1 MSYIKKI
8 IVVLIGTF
16 IIGLGIAFTKFS
28 NLGLDCLAALV
39 YSFHYLIDIPFFSY
53 SICYIIIN
61 GIFCIIVLIFL
72 KGKIKLG
79 SIINFVL
86 TGVCV
91 DICII
96 LMSCIKM
103 ETDIFVI
110 KVLYSLIGISLI
122 SFGVALYGGVS
133 FGLAPYDAL
142 PLIITKLMPRIKYSI
157 ARIIVALILI
167 IIAFIIGVLIL
178 GRADIININTILASV
193 LLSIQIPIFSK
204 MINKNILKINDDVFN

>member
-1 MSYIKKI
+1 MNIFKKI
-8 IVVLIGTF
+8 IIVLIGTF

-39 YSFHYLIDIPFFSY
+39 YSFHYWIDIPFFTY
-53 SICYIIIN
+53 GVCYIIIN
-61 GIFCIIVLIFL
+61 SIFCILVLIFL

-86 TGVCV
+86 TGFCV
-91 DICII
+91 DICVFLLTLIKLETNIFII
-96 LMSCIKM
+96 R
-103 ETDIFVI
+103 
-110 KVLYSLIGISLI
+110 VLYSLIGISFI

-142 PLIITKLMPRIKYSI
+142 PMLISKVFPKIKYGV
-157 ARIIVALILI
+157 ARM
-167 IIAFIIGVLIL
+167 IIALVLIFISLIIGVLIL
-178 GRADIININTILASV
+178 RRSDIININTLLASM

-204 MINKNILKINDDVFN
+204 FINNRILKTNDHTFE